1 MRVCAHVP
9 FVLPAMRGGMYLKV
23 EGRYMR
29 LQRGDIGPLVAL
41 IPKANM
47 TLSTMNSLS
56 CQEFVSYNIISRNS
70 DYCCIRFSCI
80 YDCKKNTFKLV
91 TL

>member
-1 MRVCAHVP
+1 MVGRWLCQQALSVRVCAHVP

-41 IPKANM
+41 DPKGQHDTVNSEFII
-47 TLSTMNSLS
+47 LSGVCISQYYIRELRL
-56 CQEFVSYNIISRNS
+56 VSYQVFLYI
-70 DYCCIRFSCI
+70 
-80 YDCKKNTFKLV
+80 
-91 TL
+91 